1 MAKMDTSGV
10 HVWLVLWKATSAI
23 EAHALESIGAL
34 GMGQSD
40 FAVLEALLH
49 KGPLPVNAIG
59 KKVLLT
65 SGSSTT
71 AVDRLEKRNFV
82 ERKWGHRDRRV
93 CLVQL
98 TASGRRLIST
108 AFADHAKTM
117 ERAAEGLTRRER
129 KTFLILLKKLGL
141 RAQDLLSENA
151 NQNKN
156 AERKPY
162 DKKTIQNK
170 R

>member
-23 EAHALESIGAL
+23 EVHALQSIGAL
-34 GMGQSD
+34 GMCPSD

-49 KGPLPVNAIG
+49 KGPLPGNAIG

-71 AVDRLEKRNFV
+71 AVDRLEQRKLV

-98 TASGRRLIST
+98 TASGRRLIAQ
-108 AFADHAKTM
+108 AFADHTKTM

-129 KTFLILLKKLGL
+129 ETLLVLLKKLGL
-141 RAQDLLSENA
+141 RAQDLLNENA

-156 AERKPY
+156 
-162 DKKTIQNK
+162 KKKGTV
-170 R
+170 

>member
-1 MAKMDTSGV
+1 MAKADTSGV

-23 EAHALESIGAL
+23 EAHALQSIDAL
-34 GMGQSD
+34 GMCPSD

-71 AVDRLEKRNFV
+71 AVDRLEKRKLV
-82 ERKWGHRDRRV
+82 ERKWGHTDRRV

-98 TASGRRLIST
+98 TASGRRLISK
-108 AFADHAKTM
+108 AFADHAETM
-117 ERAAEGLTRRER
+117 ECAAKGLTRQERE
-129 KTFLILLKKLGL
+129 TLLVLLKKIGL
-141 RAQDLLSENA
+141 RAQNLLDGTAISQ
-151 NQNKN
+151 NQNPN
-156 AERKPY
+156 RRG
-162 DKKTIQNK
+162 IV
-170 R
+170 